1 MEQMDAVMEEL
12 ATKLVELTREGTTI
26 EGVIAEAGDYFVQ
39 FAGGTDD
46 IAIETVSNDFLPED
60 RQLNDYQMALL
71 YGMGFEYDEEAAE
84 GSNLFM
90 EYELEEDDAWEE
102 ETLREFALQAVALLH
117 YLFGQPATAITVRTI

>member
-12 ATKLVELTREGTTI
+12 TSKLVELTQEGSGL

-39 FAGGTDD
+39 FAGGPDD
-46 IAIETVSNDFLPED
+46 IAFETVSNDFLPEG
-60 RQLNDYQMALL
+60 RQLNDYQLALL
-71 YGMGFEYDEEAAE
+71 FGMGFEYDDEAAE

-102 ETLREFALQAVALLH
+102 ETLREFALQAVAILH
-117 YLFGQPATAITVRTI
+117 YVFGQPSTTIRIRPV